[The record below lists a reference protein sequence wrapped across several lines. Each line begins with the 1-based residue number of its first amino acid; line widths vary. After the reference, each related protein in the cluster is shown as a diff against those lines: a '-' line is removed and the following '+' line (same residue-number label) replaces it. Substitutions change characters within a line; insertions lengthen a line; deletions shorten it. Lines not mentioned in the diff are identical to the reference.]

1 MRYVKK
7 RSYKNFDPNRF
18 LAEVEKIRWWDIYQC
33 ENVDAAVQLFS
44 EKLTRILDQLAPIKT
59 VQTRT
64 RYAQWLSQP
73 TKLLIEK
80 RDQAQSRASSS
91 KLEEDWKVFK
101 SLRNQVTSKLRVEKS
116 NWQQDKLKKSSG
128 NPGEQWQFVL
138 GWLDWKTAKS
148 PSQLFHGGRMINKP
162 SEIANCQNEFFINK
176 VTDFRQNLPPRSKA
190 EVSYEKQN
198 LFIHTEGCT
207 S

>member
-1 MRYVKK
+1 MPLPESPAIPITNGLRLSLKKSLWLIASLRILITIINPTLSIIVYK

-33 ENVDAAVQLFS
+33 ESVDAAVQLFS

-64 RYAQWLSQP
+64 RYTPWLSQP
-73 TKLLIEK
+73 TKLLIEQ

-128 NPGEQWQFVL
+128 NPGVQ
-138 GWLDWKTAKS
+138 
-148 PSQLFHGGRMINKP
+148 
-162 SEIANCQNEFFINK
+162 
-176 VTDFRQNLPPRSKA
+176 
-190 EVSYEKQN
+190 
-198 LFIHTEGCT
+198 
-207 S
+207 